1 MARVWLFLVAA
12 AGLFGSIVTS
22 ACSAGLSAT
31 SAPAPGWRPHR
42 VYLRTVSA
50 HKLHGVGITLWST
63 RMTPRVTK
71 AAAARIAL
79 KRGGGS
85 AVREEVLARLIDA
98 HQAPRVNKACWVVVT
113 NGSVAPS
120 GGHTSASR
128 AQHGGFVAFIGAHGG
143 AFVEGVYWSR

>member
-1 MARVWLFLVAA
+1 MARGWFLVAG
-12 AGLFGSIVTS
+12 AGLLGLVVTS

-31 SAPAPGWRPHR
+31 PAPAPSRHR

-50 HKLHGVGITLWST
+50 HKLRGVGITLWSK

-79 KRGGGS
+79 MHGGGS
-85 AVREEVLARLIDA
+85 AVREEVLAQLIDA
-98 HQAPRVNKACWVVVT
+98 HQEPRVNKVCWVVVT

-120 GGHTSASR
+120 GGHTSATR
-128 AQHGGFVAFIGAHGG
+128 GQHGHFIAFIGAHGG
-143 AFVEGVYWSR
+143 VFVEGMYWSR

>member
-1 MARVWLFLVAA
+1 MARRWLFLPAVTGLLVLILTSVWSPCLYASPPRSVA
-12 AGLFGSIVTS
+12 
-22 ACSAGLSAT
+22 
-31 SAPAPGWRPHR
+31 WRPHR

-50 HKLHGVGITLWST
+50 HKLRTVGITLWST
-63 RMTPRVTK
+63 RMTPGVTR

-79 KRGGGS
+79 KHGGGS
-85 AVREEVLARLIDA
+85 AVQEEVLARLIDA
-98 HQAPRVNKACWVVVT
+98 HQEPRVDRVCWVVVT

-128 AQHGGFVAFIGAHGG
+128 RHRGHFIAFIGAHGG